1 MDQST
6 EALQVPFLNSRFYNV
21 EVTIKNGIEVL
32 VNTDQTKAVFPEKV
46 GDDDTIVEIP
56 EWNVQIAAGISHVPG
71 DDRRR

>member
-56 EWNVQIAAGISHVPG
+56 E
-71 DDRRR
+71 